1 MCKLSCTLVGRASEE
16 FRNLLWSPTLIC
28 RDAHQSSSV
37 PLRAQHTILS
47 IFKWDDSKQHTIC
60 RDQNFFSG
68 CFFNLRSLIFLLLSV
83 YNNQREAT
91 IKWNFG
97 FKNYRSLWHLNLVFP
112 SSWLEYSPFLQRL
125 WGSNALKSELR
136 WGILIRPIYFTV
148 LKHQGDITQIF
159 IWTWW
164 STQISQNSTDAL
176 GEKTLIYH
184 FCSSQKHFLA
194 MFKYTRAMRSNDFV
208 LWGCNCASPQ
218 IEKRTL
224 DFHTPWENYWR
235 IENRWPFLGIR
246 HKPAVDI
253 NPSYGQVKRLS
264 CISLLSRWKTCLSAR
279 NKLCEMKELMLLLCM
294 KNNTY
299 IDGVPF
305 FIYICVLL

>member
-1 MCKLSCTLVGRASEE
+1 MKFRLQKLPFFVTSQFSFPFKLIGIFTFSPEA
-16 FRNLLWSPTLIC
+16 LLARMLWNPS
-28 RDAHQSSSV
+28 
-37 PLRAQHTILS
+37 
-47 IFKWDDSKQHTIC
+47 WDFH
-60 RDQNFFSG
+60 
-68 CFFNLRSLIFLLLSV
+68 
-83 YNNQREAT
+83 
-91 IKWNFG
+91 
-97 FKNYRSLWHLNLVFP
+97 
-112 SSWLEYSPFLQRL
+112 
-125 WGSNALKSELR
+125 R

-264 CISLLSRWKTCLSAR
+264 CISLSRWKTCLSAR

-294 KNNTY
+294 KNNTT
-299 IDGVPF
+299 
-305 FIYICVLL
+305 

>member
-1 MCKLSCTLVGRASEE
+1 
-16 FRNLLWSPTLIC
+16 
-28 RDAHQSSSV
+28 
-37 PLRAQHTILS
+37 
-47 IFKWDDSKQHTIC
+47 
-60 RDQNFFSG
+60 
-68 CFFNLRSLIFLLLSV
+68 
-83 YNNQREAT
+83 
-91 IKWNFG
+91 
-97 FKNYRSLWHLNLVFP
+97 
-112 SSWLEYSPFLQRL
+112 
-125 WGSNALKSELR
+125 
-136 WGILIRPIYFTV
+136 
-148 LKHQGDITQIF
+148 
-159 IWTWW
+159 
-164 STQISQNSTDAL
+164 
-176 GEKTLIYH
+176 
-184 FCSSQKHFLA
+184 
-194 MFKYTRAMRSNDFV
+194 MRSNDFV

-264 CISLLSRWKTCLSAR
+264 CISLPSRWKTCLSAR

-305 FIYICVLL
+305 LFTSVYYYKSWPLFSNLHALLSISLWRPPKIHVPQENLDFS